1 MIARASL
8 MKRSTPSRIAT
19 PSTGT
24 TRIAVNVLARTMKPD
39 PVTPAAPY
47 DVSISTPS
55 TLSSSAM
62 PRWTWNAWAMKI
74 VAIDR

>member
-24 TRIAVNVLARTMKPD
+24 TRSADSVLASTMNPD
-39 PVTPAAPY
+39 PVTPAAPLL
-47 DVSISTPS
+47 VSISTPS
-55 TLSSSAM
+55 TLNCWASVRCTRNACATNNVAM
-62 PRWTWNAWAMKI
+62 
-74 VAIDR
+74 DR